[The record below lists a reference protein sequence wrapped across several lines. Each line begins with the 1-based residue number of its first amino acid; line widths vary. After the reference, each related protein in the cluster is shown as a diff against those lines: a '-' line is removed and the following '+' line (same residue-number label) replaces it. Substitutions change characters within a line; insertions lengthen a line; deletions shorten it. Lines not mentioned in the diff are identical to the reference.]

1 VLRMTNAGDA
11 TSLRRN
17 MDQYSGNAFSS
28 AADPFT
34 KFWTD
39 CVSKMTGAGLSPT
52 PPQIS
57 EDSMKQMRRAFFDAW
72 AHHCDE
78 FMRSPAFLDGMKKSM
93 DGALA
98 FREQLNEFMTRALHE
113 AQAPA
118 RSDTDSIMLVLRSLE
133 ERVLDRLDR
142 LEERVASLD
151 EASTDP
157 TRSTSSRRPAESKPQ
172 PAPAKKK
179 GN

>member
-1 VLRMTNAGDA
+1 
-11 TSLRRN
+11 
-17 MDQYSGNAFSS
+17 MDQYSGNPFGA

-34 KFWTD
+34 KFWSD
-39 CVSKMTGAGLSPT
+39 CVSKMSGAGFTPN
-52 PPQIS
+52 PPQVS
-57 EDSMKQMRRAFFDAW
+57 DDSMKQMRRAFFDAW
-72 AHHCDE
+72 ANHCDE

-98 FREQLNEFMTRALHE
+98 FREQLNEFMTKALHG

-142 LEERVASLD
+142 LEERVASID
-151 EASTDP
+151 DASSDSKESSLP
-157 TRSTSSRRPAESKPQ
+157 TAEGKRQ
-172 PAPAKKK
+172 PATSKRK
-179 GN
+179 GS

>member
-1 VLRMTNAGDA
+1 
-11 TSLRRN
+11 
-17 MDQYSGNAFSS
+17 MDQYSGNPFGA

-39 CVSKMTGAGLSPT
+39 CVSQMTGAGSAPN
-52 PPQIS
+52 PPKVS
-57 EDSMKQMRRAFFDAW
+57 DDAMKQMRRAFFDAW

-78 FMRSPAFLDGMKKSM
+78 FMRSPAFLDGMKKAM

-133 ERVLDRLDR
+133 ERVLDRLER
-142 LEERVASLD
+142 LEQRVASID
-151 EASTDP
+151 GASE
-157 TRSTSSRRPAESKPQ
+157 SKPAHSPASQGKPQ
-172 PAPAKKK
+172 PATTKRK
-179 GN
+179 GP

>member
-1 VLRMTNAGDA
+1 
-11 TSLRRN
+11 
-17 MDQYSGNAFSS
+17 MDNFSGNPFGASS
-28 AADPFT
+28 DPFT

-39 CVSKMTGAGLSPT
+39 CASKMMSAGFAPNNASL
-52 PPQIS
+52 S
-57 EDSMKQMRRAFFDAW
+57 EDGLKQMRRAFFDAW

-78 FMRSPAFLDGMKKSM
+78 FMRSPAFLEGMKKAM

-113 AQAPA
+113 AQVPA

-142 LEERVASLD
+142 LEDRVAAIED
-151 EASTDP
+151 GDADP
-157 TRSTSSRRPAESKPQ
+157 ETVRSSSRPTPQ
-172 PAPAKKK
+172 NNKPAPSKRKN
-179 GN
+179 G

>member
-1 VLRMTNAGDA
+1 MDNF
-11 TSLRRN
+11 TSN
-17 MDQYSGNAFSS
+17 PFGA

-34 KFWTD
+34 KFWSD
-39 CVSKMTGAGLSPT
+39 CVSKMTGAGMTPSPT
-52 PPQIS
+52 QVS
-57 EDSMKQMRRAFFDAW
+57 DDAMKQMRRAFFDAW

-78 FMRSPAFLDGMKKSM
+78 FMRSPAFLDGMKKAM

-113 AQAPA
+113 GQAPA

-142 LEERVASLD
+142 LEERVASMED
-151 EASTDP
+151 GSTGE
-157 TRSTSSRRPAESKPQ
+157 STPHAPQNKRPQTAGR
-172 PAPAKKK
+172 KK
-179 GN
+179 GA

>member
-1 VLRMTNAGDA
+1 
-11 TSLRRN
+11 
-17 MDQYSGNAFSS
+17 MDQYTGNPFGTAS
-28 AADPFT
+28 DPFT

-39 CVSKMTGAGLSPT
+39 CVSNMTGAGFSPT
-52 PPQIS
+52 PPQVS
-57 EDSMKQMRRAFFDAW
+57 EDAMKQMRRAFFDAW

-151 EASTDP
+151 E
-157 TRSTSSRRPAESKPQ
+157 SSADAKRPGVARKPAESKPH
-172 PAPAKKK
+172 PAAAKKR

>member
-1 VLRMTNAGDA
+1 
-11 TSLRRN
+11 
-17 MDQYSGNAFSS
+17 MDQYTGSS
-28 AADPFT
+28 FGHGPDPFT

-39 CVSKMTGAGLSPT
+39 CVARMSGSSFTQS
-52 PPQIS
+52 PPQLS
-57 EDSMKQMRRAFFDAW
+57 EDALQQMRRAFFDAW

-78 FMRSPAFLDGMKKSM
+78 FLRSPVFLDGMKKAL

-118 RSDTDSIMLVLRSLE
+118 RNDTDSIMLVLRSME

-142 LEERVASLD
+142 LEERVDALD
-151 EASTDP
+151 HGPESP
-157 TRSTSSRRPAESKPQ
+157 KQSTSQGSSKARPLSAG
-172 PAPAKKK
+172 AKRK
-179 GN
+179 GS

>member
-1 VLRMTNAGDA
+1 
-11 TSLRRN
+11 
-17 MDQYSGNAFSS
+17 MDQYSNNPFGA

-39 CVSKMTGAGLSPT
+39 CVSKMTGAGFAPN
-52 PPQIS
+52 PPQVSDDAI
-57 EDSMKQMRRAFFDAW
+57 KQMRRAFFDAW

-78 FMRSPAFLDGMKKSM
+78 LMRSPAFLDGMKKSM

-98 FREQLNEFMTRALHE
+98 FREQLNQFMTKALHG

-142 LEERVASLD
+142 LEQRVASID
-151 EASTDP
+151 DASTDP
-157 TRSTSSRRPAESKPQ
+157 EQSPSPT
-172 PAPAKKK
+172 APGKRQSVTTKRK
-179 GN
+179 GP

>member
-1 VLRMTNAGDA
+1 
-11 TSLRRN
+11 
-17 MDQYSGNAFSS
+17 MDPYSGNPFGA

-39 CVSKMTGAGLSPT
+39 CVSKMSGAGFTPT
-52 PPQIS
+52 PPQVS
-57 EDSMKQMRRAFFDAW
+57 DDAMKQMRRAFFDAW
-72 AHHCDE
+72 ANHCDE

-98 FREQLNEFMTRALHE
+98 FREQLNEFMTKALHG

-142 LEERVASLD
+142 LEERVAAID
-151 EASTDP
+151 DATKDTDATAP
-157 TRSTSSRRPAESKPQ
+157 PPAQGKRQ
-172 PAPAKKK
+172 PATAKRK
-179 GN
+179 GS

>member
-1 VLRMTNAGDA
+1 
-11 TSLRRN
+11 
-17 MDQYSGNAFSS
+17 MDNFSS
-28 AADPFT
+28 NPFGAAADPFT

-39 CVSKMTGAGLSPT
+39 CASKMTGAGMAPSPA
-52 PPQIS
+52 QVS
-57 EDSMKQMRRAFFDAW
+57 DDAMKQMRRAFFDAW

-78 FMRSPAFLDGMKKSM
+78 FMRSPAFLDGMKKAM

-113 AQAPA
+113 GQAPA

-142 LEERVASLD
+142 LEERVASID
-151 EASTDP
+151 DGSPSESASQSASNKRTQAAG
-157 TRSTSSRRPAESKPQ
+157 R
-172 PAPAKKK
+172 KK
-179 GN
+179 GA